1 MAYILELVVFW
12 RLVLLLGLG
21 LGLWALSETNFSF
34 PYARARLVGRG
45 PVTVWEWGNF
55 DGVHYLQIAERGY
68 VDEFSQALFP
78 VYPLVARG
86 VAGIFGWDTLV
97 AGLAVSN
104 VSLVA
109 GLGVWA
115 KWATEYL
122 GLRSESLPRLMWYV
136 VLFPASFFFGA
147 MYTESVFLLL
157 SGWCIYAAYKKEW
170 WWAGVAGGLASATRL
185 VGIFLLPAAVLIW
198 RQQGGRRQEREWRG
212 WVKGWLRL
220 PKPVGLIALGLVA
233 YMVYLWIS
241 VGDPIYFVHVQ
252 PDFSAHRSVSELAWL
267 PQVVWRYM
275 KMLVTVP
282 VKSTAYFTLVLEL
295 VTGVMFGAD
304 LEALGSRPGVL
315 RGCELF
321 VADFD
326 REFFIA
332 AAICDSVDS
341 LFCGF
346 DRVGGEELGG
356 EVVIP
361 GLGTSGVDD
370 SDYVLH
376 PGSVGGVRGNF
387 NCEGGDDENKPEDE
401 GDEA

>member
-1 MAYILELVVFW
+1 
-12 RLVLLLGLG
+12 
-21 LGLWALSETNFSF
+21 
-34 PYARARLVGRG
+34 
-45 PVTVWEWGNF
+45 
-55 DGVHYLQIAERGY
+55 
-68 VDEFSQALFP
+68 
-78 VYPLVARG
+78 
-86 VAGIFGWDTLV
+86 
-97 AGLAVSN
+97 
-104 VSLVA
+104 
-109 GLGVWA
+109 
-115 KWATEYL
+115 
-122 GLRSESLPRLMWYV
+122 MWYV

-295 VTGVMFGAD
+295 VTGVMFGGLSWLTWKRWGA
-304 LEALGSRPGVL
+304 
-315 RGCELF
+315 
-321 VADFD
+321 
-326 REFFIA
+326 
-332 AAICDSVDS
+332 
-341 LFCGF
+341 
-346 DRVGGEELGG
+346 
-356 EVVIP
+356 
-361 GLGTSGVDD
+361 GLGFYVGASYLLPTLTGSFSSLPRYVIVLIPCFVVLTELAERNWVVRWLYQVLAPVGLMIAIMFYTRGVW
-370 SDYVLH
+370 
-376 PGSVGGVRGNF
+376 VG
-387 NCEGGDDENKPEDE
+387 
-401 GDEA
+401 